1 MRRYE
6 AIIVLVC
13 IISLLLCGCS
23 SWLSG
28 EYLWIQPH
36 EGLESGGGNEM
47 VEVASYIE
55 LRDEL
60 KALVSDGVQEA
71 VISAANLN
79 ETSIEFYV
87 STAVNYI
94 LDNTAIGAYAVNKI
108 SYEIGTNRGEPVVA
122 FLVDYKHG
130 ANEIRNMKQ
139 VSSTAEIF
147 AEIENALDK
156 CETYLV
162 LHTMQYESIELTK
175 FINGYANA
183 NPDKVM
189 EIPYANL
196 VTYPA
201 QGHERVVEINLVYLT
216 DQQELLEMQRQVQ
229 TVFTSA
235 ELYVKGTDRVI
246 DAYSRLYSFLMERSD
261 YNLEASITPAY
272 SLLQDA
278 TGDSASFAN
287 VYAAMCRASGL
298 ECSSVSGMRD
308 GAQWTWNVVL
318 YKERYYHIDLLRC
331 SENGEF
337 VLLDGKDMAGY
348 EWDITQY
355 PIN

>member
-94 LDNTAIGAYAVNKI
+94 LDNTAIGAYAVDKI

-147 AEIENALDK
+147 AEIENALTGSRDG
-156 CETYLV
+156 LNDA
-162 LHTMQYESIELTK
+162 LHQIGTAISQVNDGTTQIAEGAQKLSIDTS
-175 FINGYANA
+175 N
-183 NPDKVM
+183 
-189 EIPYANL
+189 
-196 VTYPA
+196 
-201 QGHERVVEINLVYLT
+201 
-216 DQQELLEMQRQVQ
+216 Q
-229 TVFTSA
+229 T
-235 ELYVKGTDRVI
+235 
-246 DAYSRLYSFLMERSD
+246 
-261 YNLEASITPAY
+261 
-272 SLLQDA
+272 
-278 TGDSASFAN
+278 
-287 VYAAMCRASGL
+287 
-298 ECSSVSGMRD
+298 SSVSEISD
-308 GAQWTWNVVL
+308 VSDSVL
-318 YKERYYHIDLLRC
+318 NILSLI
-331 SENGEF
+331 SENF
-337 VLLDGKDMAGY
+337 SSSRSS
-348 EWDITQY
+348 
-355 PIN
+355 PP